1 MIENTSETSNE
12 QFEAYV
18 QVGGDLR
25 KARIKANLEIGE
37 VSRQLHLSGMIIEDI
52 EQGRIE
58 RLSPLYRRGYIS
70 NYARL
75 LGLDPASMMERLSYD
90 EPPELREV
98 LPVNQPGWKFDRYL
112 KIATYLI
119 VTTVIVPPL
128 AYFFIE
134 GGSRIMERDSTVVA
148 DQVPEVEQGSAQERQ
163 GRNRIARALSLEDA
177 DGVQEGSDAGHVSA
191 SALPLAAVRS
201 ARESTPN
208 EQQSG
213 EMLLPAAAL
222 VETED
227 GQFDSAAE
235 LSIELV
241 EDSWVEIH
249 DADGQRLEYDLL
261 RAGQSRVYR
270 GEAPFQLLLG
280 RANAVKVSLNDEL
293 ITYEGHERGD
303 VARIRLL
310 AEGEVERR

>member
-1 MIENTSETSNE
+1 MTEKTSDTSNE

-18 QVGGDLR
+18 QVGEDLR
-25 KARIKANLEIGE
+25 KARIKASLEIGE
-37 VSRQLHLSGMIIEDI
+37 VSRKLHLSGMIIEDI

-75 LGLDPASMMERLSYD
+75 LGLDPALMMARLSYD

-98 LPVNQPGWKFDRYL
+98 LPVNHPGWKFDRYL
-112 KIATYLI
+112 KIATYLL

-134 GGSRIMERDSTVVA
+134 GGSRIMERDPAVVA
-148 DQVPEVEQGSAQERQ
+148 DQAPVVEQGVAQERQ
-163 GRNRIARALSLEDA
+163 GRNRIARALSLEET
-177 DGVQEGSDAGHVSA
+177 DGSRDVGDAGHVSA
-191 SALPLAAVRS
+191 SALPLAAVRT
-201 ARESTPN
+201 ARETSLH

-213 EMLLPAAAL
+213 DMLLPALEL
-222 VETED
+222 VENESE
-227 GQFDSAAE
+227 QPDSIVDLA
-235 LSIELV
+235 IEVV

-261 RAGQSRVYR
+261 RAGQSRAYR

-280 RANAVKVSLNDEL
+280 RANAVRVSINDEL

-303 VARIRLL
+303 VARFRLL
-310 AEGEVERR
+310 AGGEVER